1 MVYRKPKKL
10 SKKQKMLEELRKKLT
25 PRQKSLR
32 KLKRR
37 KPPKSI
43 EV

>member
-10 SKKQKMLEELRKKLT
+10 SKKQKMLEELIKKRKPKKKTRRFKKL
-25 PRQKSLR
+25 
-32 KLKRR
+32 LK
-37 KPPKSI
+37 PKGI